1 MDALTRSR
9 TQSLILGGTALGA
22 LYLVGFAL
30 IASASFAR
38 APDRIAFGITLDLT
52 LTATLIV
59 WWFGVRR
66 SALPGWIALAAFSW
80 GAFIARAWVPHAP
93 IGMLVAVGGVA
104 ELVTIGWLLL
114 RIGRVVR
121 IARAARD
128 DGPIGSIEAGLRGVR
143 IPAPVATVLASELAV
158 VGLALTGWFRRPRP
172 GALSMRSTGWMVVP
186 WLIGLLLIG
195 ETAVTHLLLQMWSS
209 LAAWITTASS
219 VYLLL
224 WVIAD
229 AQAIRLHPVAVSGR
243 ALHVRLGV
251 RWRAA
256 IPLADI
262 ASVTEI
268 GAVPEGAMNLALFEP
283 TVLVTLR
290 TPAVVRGLLGKRRR
304 ADRLALTIDDPKAF
318 VTSVAAVA

>member
-1 MDALTRSR
+1 MEVLSRSR

-30 IASASFAR
+30 IASAWFAR

-80 GAFIARAWVPHAP
+80 GLFVARMWVPHAP
-93 IGMLVAVGGVA
+93 IEMLVAVGGVA
-104 ELVTIGWLLL
+104 ELVTVGWLVL

-121 IARAARD
+121 SARAARD
-128 DGPIGSIEAGLRGVR
+128 EGPIGSIEVGLRAIR
-143 IPAPVATVLASELAV
+143 IPAPVAAILASEAAV

-172 GALSMRSTGWMVVP
+172 DALSMRSTGWMVVP
-186 WLIGLLLIG
+186 WLLGFLLIG
-195 ETAVTHLLLQMWSS
+195 ETAATHLLLAMWSS
-209 LAAWITTASS
+209 LAAWIATASS
-219 VYLLL
+219 AYLIL

-229 AQAIRLHPVAVSGR
+229 AQAIRLYPVAISR
-243 ALHVRLGV
+243 RSLQVRIGV
-251 RWRAA
+251 RWRAS
-256 IPLADI
+256 IPLGQI
-262 ASVTEI
+262 ASVTQI
-268 GAVPEGAMNLALFEP
+268 SSVPDGAMNLALFEP

-290 TPAVVRGLLGKRRR
+290 APAELRGLLGKRRR
-304 ADRLALTIDDPKAF
+304 ADRLALTIDDPAAF
-318 VTSVAAVA
+318 MASVAAAA